1 MTVRKSNRKTP
12 RWVLASVVVAAVFM
26 ANLDLW
32 IVNVA
37 LVDMGRGFGNS
48 LSAVSWVLN
57 AYAIGLAALLVPAGR
72 LGDRLGQRRVFLSG
86 IAVFTLASLGCA
98 VAPNL
103 ALLVAAR
110 VLQAV
115 GAAAQLPTSLAL
127 LMASVEPHRRTNV
140 ARGWAA
146 VGALAAVCGP
156 VLGGLLVTFDWR
168 WVFVVNL
175 PVGLAAW
182 LVGRRVL
189 PVEPARRDERLPDLV
204 GSALLI
210 VAVAALTGALVQ
222 APIWGWASAGTAALV
237 ALTVLGTGAFV
248 WRSARHPQP
257 LLELP
262 LLRIR
267 HFAIAN
273 VAFFCFGA
281 AFAIMLLSNSLWC
294 QNVWHYSV
302 LRTGLA
308 MAPSPAVVPFVT
320 FGSTRL
326 VHRIG
331 PGPVAAIG
339 SVLFAAAL
347 LWRIVLAKAAPHY
360 LTDLLPSM
368 LFSGIG
374 VGLTLST
381 LMAAGAT
388 ALPPA
393 RAATGSALVNSGR
406 QVASALGVAILV
418 TALGPTASVREFD
431 LGWWLALAFIA
442 ATAVISLTL
451 QHVRSEVS
459 AAASVPAAA
468 PAEPIAE
475 LA

>member
-1 MTVRKSNRKTP
+1 MAT
-12 RWVLASVVVAAVFM
+12 VVVAAVFM
-26 ANLDLW
+26 SNLDLW

-37 LVDMGRGFGNS
+37 LVDIGRGFGNS
-48 LSAVSWVLN
+48 LSAASWVLN
-57 AYAIGLAALLVPAGR
+57 AYAIALAALLIPAGR
-72 LGDRLGQRRVFLSG
+72 LGDRFGQRRVFLIG
-86 IAVFTLASLGCA
+86 IAVFTVASLACA

-103 ALLVAAR
+103 AILVAAR
-110 VLQAV
+110 VLQSV

-127 LMASVEPHRRTNV
+127 LMASVEPHRRTNA

-146 VGALAAVCGP
+146 VGGLAAVCGP
-156 VLGGLLVTFDWR
+156 VLGGLLVTVSWR
-168 WVFVVNL
+168 WVFLVNL

-182 LVGRRVL
+182 LLGRRVL
-189 PVEPARRDERLPDLV
+189 PFEPARRDERMPDLV

-222 APIWGWASAGTAALV
+222 APIWGWVSAGTVALAAL
-237 ALTVLGTGAFV
+237 ALLGTAAFL
-248 WRSARHPQP
+248 WRTARHPHP

-262 LLRIR
+262 LLKIR
-267 HFAIAN
+267 NFAVAN

-294 QNVWHYSV
+294 QNIWHYSV

-308 MAPSPAVVPFVT
+308 MAPSPALVPIVT
-320 FGSTRL
+320 FGSARL

-339 SVLFAAAL
+339 SALFAASL
-347 LWRIVLAKAAPHY
+347 VWRIVFAGAAPHY
-360 LTDLLPSM
+360 VTDLLPSM
-368 LFSGIG
+368 LLSGIG

-418 TALGPTASVREFD
+418 TALGPTASVRDFD

-442 ATAVISLTL
+442 ATVVISLTL
-451 QHVRSEVS
+451 PHVRSEVS
-459 AAASVPAAA
+459 ASAAVPGRSLTDQVV
-468 PAEPIAE
+468 EMS
-475 LA
+475 

>member
-1 MTVRKSNRKTP
+1 MVRKSNHAAA
-12 RWVLASVVVAAVFM
+12 RWIMSAVVVAAVFM
-26 ANLDLW
+26 SNLDLW

-37 LVDMGRGFGNS
+37 LVGIGRGFGNS
-48 LSAVSWVLN
+48 LSAASWVLN
-57 AYAIGLAALLVPAGR
+57 AYAIGLAALLIPAGR
-72 LGDRLGQRRVFLSG
+72 LGDRFGQRRVFLWG
-86 IAVFTLASLGCA
+86 VAVFTVASLACA

-103 ALLVAAR
+103 AILVAAR
-110 VLQAV
+110 VLQSV

-127 LMASVEPHRRTNV
+127 LMASVEPHRRTNA

-146 VGALAAVCGP
+146 VGGLAAVCGP
-156 VLGGLLVTFDWR
+156 VLGGVLVTFSWR
-168 WVFVVNL
+168 WVFLVNL

-182 LVGRRVL
+182 LLGRRVL
-189 PVEPARRDERLPDLV
+189 PFEPARRDERLPDLV

-222 APIWGWASAGTAALV
+222 APIWGWVSAGTVALAAL
-237 ALTVLGTGAFV
+237 AMLGTAGFL
-248 WRSARHPQP
+248 WRTTRHPHP

-262 LLRIR
+262 LLKIR
-267 HFAIAN
+267 NFAIAN
-273 VAFFCFGA
+273 LAFFCFGA

-294 QNVWHYSV
+294 QNIWHYSV

-308 MAPSPAVVPFVT
+308 MAPSPALVPVVT
-320 FGSTRL
+320 FGSARL

-339 SVLFAAAL
+339 SALFAASL
-347 LWRIVLAKAAPHY
+347 VWRIVFARAAPHY
-360 LTDLLPSM
+360 VTDLLPSM
-368 LFSGIG
+368 LLSGIG

-418 TALGPTASVREFD
+418 TALGPTASVPDFD

-442 ATAVISLTL
+442 ATVVISLTL
-451 QHVRSEVS
+451 PHVRSEVS
-459 AAASVPAAA
+459 ASAAVPRRSLTGAII
-468 PAEPIAE
+468 EMS
-475 LA
+475 